1 MTPRKPTRRAL
12 LTRAARVRILLMDVD
27 GVLTDGRYW
36 SVPDANGA
44 PVEAKLF
51 DSQDGLALQWLRQ
64 LGYRTGLISGRVSQ
78 ATEERARQAGFTWC
92 FQGHLEKIPLLE
104 RILAEAEVDGSQA
117 AYIGDDF
124 TDVVVMHRV
133 GLAIATGNAR
143 PEVKRAA
150 HHVTRAPGGHGAV
163 REAVELI
170 LQAQGR
176 WGEILG
182 RYELGAPR
190 RGSAHMV
197 RSKT

>member
-1 MTPRKPTRRAL
+1 MAPLKPARRAL
-12 LTRAARVRILLMDVD
+12 LARAARVRILLMDVD

-36 SVPDANGA
+36 SAPDASGA
-44 PVEAKLF
+44 MTEAKAF

-64 LGYRTGLISGRVSQ
+64 LGLRTGLISGRVSP
-78 ATEERARQAGFTWC
+78 ATDERARQAGFSWV

-104 RILAEAEVDGSQA
+104 TILADAGVEGPQA

-133 GLAIATGNAR
+133 GLAIATANAR
-143 PEVKRAA
+143 PEVKREA
-150 HHVTRAPGGHGAV
+150 HYVTRAAGGHGAV

-176 WGEILG
+176 WREIRQ
-182 RYELGAPR
+182 RYEIGESR
-190 RGSAHMV
+190 
-197 RSKT
+197 

>member
-64 LGYRTGLISGRVSQ
+64 LGLRTGLISGRVSQ
-78 ATEERARQAGFTWC
+78 ATETRARQAGFTWC

-104 RILAEAEVDGSQA
+104 RILGEAGVNGSQA

-143 PEVKRAA
+143 PEVKREA
-150 HHVTRAPGGHGAV
+150 HYVTRAPGGHGAV
-163 REAVELI
+163 RETVELI

-182 RYELGAPR
+182 RYELVDPG
-190 RGSAHMV
+190 RGSARMV